1 MAKKNLP
8 VIRIISQNE
17 SRLHLVDRD
26 KFVIGR
32 SPEVEIILLS
42 NSISR
47 KHLSIEVRDQ
57 GLLIEDLGSSNGS
70 FLNDMRLE
78 VGKKYPVP
86 LLTPIRLGN
95 SGDVITVDL
104 MERPMEFDQYHSL
117 LPKFN
122 FDLQGLL
129 EQIVREANGRADHI
143 MKEAQSKADHYINQ
157 AQVQAQ
163 NIIQKVR
170 VQEDS
175 ALEIAQS
182 KAQQMI
188 KEAEKT
194 AAESLEKSRQM
205 AQSEAEALRQ
215 AAHQEA
221 EALTA
226 KRLEQVRVDIQ
237 NLQIEAME
245 KAKSDAEREYQRK
258 SEEAEGR
265 IREHVN
271 SIKTKAQAEADEI
284 LHLAHKESARVK
296 ELSVQEFEK
305 LRSEGQSRAQTL
317 VKEAETEAE
326 KILTLARESSERMRS
341 SARADFDEAT
351 ERHKNLKAEAEQ
363 LLQNAQKESIRLKEA
378 GSAEAERLRI
388 DGQKRVQ
395 ELIAEAEKQSEKIM
409 VHARES
415 AEKLRLASRA
425 DFDEALERSKQHNQE
440 LMQNA
445 EKEAQQLVE
454 NARKRAQ
461 FIVENQEKESTFIL
475 QELRNRIEMEAR
487 KEAQKLLREAEEE
500 IETSKSQARQVLENG
515 RLEQTKLDEQL
526 ALVKKEL
533 ESAEQNKRHLLSQS
547 QDLQS
552 EITRLK
558 DENRRQTTLN
568 EKLDELAKQIQAL
581 ELQRAQL
588 NEKNAKVEGELE
600 ELRKKTFEE
609 LERRRQDEERKV
621 LQMASLKAREFSARI
636 EKIIMQEING
646 MLPLALN
653 SAQIHA
659 VSNTLMEELVSLF
672 HFESAKHSEAI
683 SMQSQ
688 DRNVTPSFMKKPLF
702 RIGLAASLIMG
713 GFYLYKESEFAVQKQ
728 NKFTETVIEK
738 QKEEAR
744 FKPVMTD
751 EYRGTYTDN
760 VIYKNRY
767 AAMKLDS
774 GIQDNWAL
782 NLNDFFLQELR
793 LSEDNMVRF
802 IGLETALVKKLATLR
817 ESLDSKYYEEG
828 IARMREFEKA
838 ETDKMMQVLQTP
850 QNFQRLRLREK
861 VFLSQ
866 ISTVELRTPAA
877 QDPAANAADSTSD
890 ENESATD
897 QPVAAPARAAPT
909 GRKHR

>member
-17 SRLHLVDRD
+17 SRLHLVDRE

-47 KHLSIEVRDQ
+47 KHLSIEVRDL

-143 MKEAQSKADHYINQ
+143 MKEAQSKADHYITQ

-182 KAQQMI
+182 KAQQVI

-194 AAESLEKSRQM
+194 AAESLEKSREM
-205 AQSEAEALRQ
+205 AQSEADALRQ
-215 AAHQEA
+215 TAHQEA

-226 KRLEQVRVDIQ
+226 KRLEQVRQDIQ
-237 NLQIEAME
+237 NLQIEAIE
-245 KAKSDAEREYQRK
+245 KARGDAEREYQKK

-271 SIKTKAQAEADEI
+271 GIKTKAQAEADEI
-284 LHLAHKESARVK
+284 MSLAHKESARVK

-317 VKEAETEAE
+317 LKEAETEAE
-326 KILTLARESSERMRS
+326 KILTQARESSERMRLT
-341 SARADFDEAT
+341 ARADFDEAT
-351 ERHKNLKAEAEQ
+351 ERHKNLKSEAEQ
-363 LLQNAQKESIRLKEA
+363 LLQNAQKESVRLKEA

-395 ELIAEAEKQSEKIM
+395 ELIAEAEQQSEKIM
-409 VHARES
+409 GHAREA

-487 KEAQKLLREAEEE
+487 KEAQKLLRETEEE
-500 IETSKSQARQVLENG
+500 IETAKSQARQTLENT

-533 ESAEQNKRHLLSQS
+533 ESADQNKRHLVSQS

-552 EITRLK
+552 EIARLK
-558 DENRRQTTLN
+558 DENKRQSTLN

-588 NEKNAKVEGELE
+588 SEKNARTEGELE
-600 ELRKKTFEE
+600 ELRKKTFDE

-636 EKIIMQEING
+636 EKIILQEINH

-653 SAQIHA
+653 SAQINA
-659 VSNTLMEELVSLF
+659 VSKTLTEELVSLF

-702 RIGLAASLIMG
+702 RVGLAASLIMG
-713 GFYLYKESEFAVQKQ
+713 GVYLYKESEFAVQKQ

-744 FKPVMTD
+744 FKPVMND
-751 EYRGTYTDN
+751 DYRGTYTDN

-767 AAMKLDS
+767 SAMKLDP
-774 GIQDNWAL
+774 GIQDSWAL

-838 ETDKMMQVLQTP
+838 ETEKMMLVLQTP

-866 ISTVELRTPAA
+866 VSTVELRVPAA
-877 QDPAANAADSTSD
+877 QAPA
-890 ENESATD
+890 ESAPATD
-897 QPVAAPARAAPT
+897 TGDSPSAAPAA
-909 GRKHR
+909 GRTKHH